1 MYVFYFVIQILK
13 NLFCFDQMSP
23 EEYDHWNYELRP
35 KKVEILLNGKQI
47 PIQLLSQPNCT
58 EYSSS

>member
-1 MYVFYFVIQILK
+1 
-13 NLFCFDQMSP
+13 MSP